1 MIVHEFNARLESEL
15 QARRPVR
22 QAARI
27 ITYHITCKRIT
38 Q

>member
-1 MIVHEFNARLESEL
+1 MIVHEFNTRLESEL
-15 QARRPVR
+15 QARRPVQ

-27 ITYHITCKRIT
+27 ITNRVTCKRIR